1 MSVVVEQTIPWSPET
16 LDLTNPQ
23 RWTTLFPLLRPS
35 VVPVTT
41 SKGQT
46 ILLNR
51 ALSNSPHIQIAAIG
65 RSGNFSSKFLSDSH
79 ITAIVTETSGAGI
92 LTAQDIRHALE
103 RNGINVG
110 QGLAVLRAGRERR
123 VTGPDND
130 VVEVVTDGELEFDH
144 LLSLLEHATEAARTS
159 IHQTAELLKLFMKT
173 AATTKSEF
181 HPAKQGENASIVH
194 EVGREE
200 FETATKALEKDLTHV
215 LRSQASQTGSV
226 TYSVHYSDINGLSQL
241 ENYIVAYEISNYL
254 DAQSTPYR
262 LSSSPL
268 IAPDPLSAR
277 GWAISVCAIPTRFLS
292 AQSKPPNPLSAPSSP
307 TSTAAKPAHTAAATT
322 TTTAPALPDALVRS
336 RVALGCA
343 ALIAAEPTI
352 THYDTIVG
360 DGDCGLTLRDG
371 AQKVLSFI
379 DNDDDD
385 GGAGVVDLS
394 SRSLPRVLA
403 ALVDD
408 LEVTMGGT
416 SGALYCIFLSAFG
429 SALAADDNDGDDD
442 VPRALE
448 GALEQLMRY
457 TRARRGDRTCL
468 DALIPFVETLA
479 GGGGAEEALRAAESG
494 VEETKEME
502 ARLGRSTYLDES
514 ATRGVPDPGAYGLF
528 VLLEG
533 LCGVKRTSS

>member
-16 LDLTNPQ
+16 LDLTNPK

-51 ALSNSPHIQIAAIG
+51 ALRNSPYIQIAAIG

-92 LTAQDIRHALE
+92 LTAQDVRYTLE
-103 RNGINVG
+103 QNGIK
-110 QGLAVLRAGRERR
+110 
-123 VTGPDND
+123 
-130 VVEVVTDGELEFDH
+130 
-144 LLSLLEHATEAARTS
+144 
-159 IHQTAELLKLFMKT
+159 TAELLKLFMKT
-173 AATTKSEF
+173 AVTTKSEF
-181 HPAKQGENASIVH
+181 HPAKQGENASIIH
-194 EVGREE
+194 EVGHAE

-277 GWAISVCAIPTRFLS
+277 GWAISVCAVPTHFLS
-292 AQSKPPNPLSAPSSP
+292 AQPKPPNPLSAPSSP
-307 TSTAAKPAHTAAATT
+307 TSTTAKPATT
-322 TTTAPALPDALVRS
+322 SSSTGTTTAATKSPTLPDALVRS
-336 RVALGCA
+336 RITLGCA
-343 ALIAAEPTI
+343 ALIVAEPTI

-360 DGDCGLTLRDG
+360 DGDCGMTLRDG

-379 DNDDDD
+379 E
-385 GGAGVVDLS
+385 GADLS
-394 SRSLPRVLA
+394 GRNLPRVLA

-429 SALAADDNDGDDD
+429 AALARNDGD

-448 GALEQLMRY
+448 GALEQLLRY
-457 TRARRGDRTCL
+457 TRARKGDRTCL
-468 DALIPFVETLA
+468 DALIPFVETLV
-479 GGGGAEEALRAAESG
+479 GGGAPEEALGRAESG
-494 VEETKEME
+494 VEGTKTME
-502 ARLGRSTYLDES
+502 AKLGRSTYLDES

-533 LCGVKRTSS
+533 LCGVKRA

>member
-16 LDLTNPQ
+16 LDLTNPK

-51 ALSNSPHIQIAAIG
+51 ALRNSPYIQIAAIG

-92 LTAQDIRHALE
+92 LTAQDVRYTLE
-103 RNGINVG
+103 QNGIKVG
-110 QGLAVLRAGRERR
+110 QGLVVLRAGRERR
-123 VTGPDND
+123 VAGPDND

-144 LLSLLEHATEAARTS
+144 LLSLLEHATETARTS

-173 AATTKSEF
+173 AVTTKSEF
-181 HPAKQGENASIVH
+181 HPAKQGENASIIH
-194 EVGREE
+194 EVGHAE

-277 GWAISVCAIPTRFLS
+277 GWAISVCAVPTHFLS
-292 AQSKPPNPLSAPSSP
+292 AQPKPPNPLSAPSSP
-307 TSTAAKPAHTAAATT
+307 TSTTAKPATT
-322 TTTAPALPDALVRS
+322 SSSTGTTTAATKSPTLPDALVRS
-336 RVALGCA
+336 RITLGCA
-343 ALIAAEPTI
+343 ALIVAEPTI

-360 DGDCGLTLRDG
+360 DGDCGMTLRDG

-379 DNDDDD
+379 E
-385 GGAGVVDLS
+385 GADLS
-394 SRSLPRVLA
+394 GRNLPRVLA

-429 SALAADDNDGDDD
+429 AALARNDGD

-448 GALEQLMRY
+448 GALEQLLRY
-457 TRARRGDRTCL
+457 TRARKGDRTCL
-468 DALIPFVETLA
+468 DALIPFVETLV
-479 GGGGAEEALRAAESG
+479 GGGAPEEALGRAESG
-494 VEETKEME
+494 VEGTKTME
-502 ARLGRSTYLDES
+502 AKLGRSTYLDES

-533 LCGVKRTSS
+533 LCGVKRA